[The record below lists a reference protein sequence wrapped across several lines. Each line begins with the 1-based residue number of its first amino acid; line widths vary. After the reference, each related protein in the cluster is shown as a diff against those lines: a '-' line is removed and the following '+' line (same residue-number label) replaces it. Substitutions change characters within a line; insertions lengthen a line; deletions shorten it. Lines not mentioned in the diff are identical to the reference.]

1 MHALGRYLFS
11 TVKQWY
17 TRVVAVTSTSLNK
30 VYQFV
35 AGFGNDPWKLAQMGH
50 FLAGYSVSETFGLV
64 GTGVILIPW
73 GLPKEFYLDV
83 RPPEN
88 ASYLDGAIDYG
99 FYALGCVTGLVARAL
114 EHRPI
119 A

>member
-1 MHALGRYLFS
+1 MMISKSYKWLLGTLKKAL
-11 TVKQWY
+11 
-17 TRVVAVTSTSLNK
+17 N
-30 VYQFV
+30 FV
-35 AGFGNDPWKLAQMGH
+35 AGFGNDNWKLAQMGH
-50 FLAGYSVSETFGLV
+50 FLAGYAAGETFGLIGV
-64 GTGVILIPW
+64 GIILVPW

-88 ASYLDGAIDYG
+88 ASYLDGAIDWG
-99 FYALGCVTGLVARAL
+99 FYALGCVTGLIARVL